1 MTMAGGGVFFG
12 LGALDG
18 GVWGR
23 GGSEGGLVGREGRVA
38 GQGMD
43 RGEVEGEVQVWNG
56 DGRGRLME
64 MPRITRRHGGST
76 SCSVRYHCELG
87 NTILIK
93 S

>member
-1 MTMAGGGVFFG
+1 MAGRGFFLGLEPWMEVFGGG
-12 LGALDG
+12 
-18 GVWGR
+18 
-23 GGSEGGLVGREGRVA
+23 GGSEEGLVGCW
-38 GQGMD
+38 QGMD
-43 RGEVEGEVQVWNG
+43 RGEVEGEVQVWNR

-76 SCSVRYHCELG
+76 SCNVRCHYELG